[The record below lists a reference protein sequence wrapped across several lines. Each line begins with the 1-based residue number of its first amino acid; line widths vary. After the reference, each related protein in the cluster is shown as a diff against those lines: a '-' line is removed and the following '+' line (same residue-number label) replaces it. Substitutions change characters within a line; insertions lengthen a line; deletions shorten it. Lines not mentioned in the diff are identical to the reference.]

1 MTAVICRACGWA
13 SWPVSRAY
21 AERSVARFNAYLAAA
36 DDETRAVYG
45 GRGASLDSYTCIRCG
60 GTAFRPELPEDR
72 IPDGVTLN
80 PVVCD
85 EHADYAPG
93 QEQ

>member
-1 MTAVICRACGWA
+1 MTVVVCRGCGWA

-45 GRGASLDSYTCIRCG
+45 GRSASLD
-60 GTAFRPELPEDR
+60 
-72 IPDGVTLN
+72 
-80 PVVCD
+80 PVVC
-85 EHADYAPG
+85 EALADDAPG